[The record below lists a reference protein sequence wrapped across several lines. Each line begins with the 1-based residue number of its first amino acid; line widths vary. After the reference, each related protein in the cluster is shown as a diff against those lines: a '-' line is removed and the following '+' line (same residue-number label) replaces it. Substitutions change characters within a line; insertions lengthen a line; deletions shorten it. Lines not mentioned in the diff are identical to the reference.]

1 MKFQLELDIFRG
13 PIDLLWFLIRKHEL
27 DVTDVSLAKVTEQ
40 FLAFIDV
47 LTELDINAVGEFLE
61 VASQLVE
68 AKSKSL
74 LPRTEEGEIEL
85 DEDPRED
92 LVQRLLIYKEFRD
105 AAVILEEQSL
115 TWQKQQKR
123 VADDLPPRKIDP
135 SQQPIKEA
143 EIWDL
148 VNAFGRVLKENRQT
162 PETEVFYDETP
173 IQVYMQ
179 RICQRLVI
187 EKKVSFAELFE
198 PGMHKSALIGV
209 FLAILEL
216 SRHHNVNVKQDDLHS
231 ELWVHPSEDFD
242 GSFDAD
248 SIDNYDGPDHPF
260 GDPASLVE

>member
-1 MKFQLELDIFRG
+1 MKFQLDLDIFRG

-27 DVTDVSLAKVTEQ
+27 DVTEVSLVKITDQ
-40 FLAFIDV
+40 FFAFIEV
-47 LTELDINAVGEFLE
+47 LTEIDINAVSDFLE

-74 LPRTEEGEIEL
+74 LPNNDSGEEEL
-85 DEDPRED
+85 DQDPRED

-105 AAVILEEQSL
+105 AASVLEEQSQ

-123 VADDLPPRKIDP
+123 VANDLPPRKIDP
-135 SQQPIKEA
+135 SEQPIKEA

-148 VNAFGRVLKENRQT
+148 VNAFGRVLKENRPK
-162 PETEVFYDETP
+162 PEEEVFYDETP
-173 IQVYMQ
+173 IHVYMQ
-179 RICQRLVI
+179 QICKRLVQ
-187 EKKVSFAELFE
+187 EKKVSFAELFV

-216 SRHHNVNVKQDDLHS
+216 SRHHNVHVKQDELHS

-248 SIDNYDGPDHPF
+248 NIDNYDGPDHPF
-260 GDPASLVE
+260 GDPASLVK